1 MNRYDAILAPDWM
14 YTKFKKTPEGFLT
27 GRAVI
32 CSTGIYEYRR
42 SDGSIAK
49 ELRLPD
55 DVFAPSFLD
64 SLRLKPLTLYHP
76 PEMVTSVNV
85 KDYLVGTLGDN
96 PSGPIGLPGKPTL
109 DPKVE
114 QSGYQFYNT
123 DMYHVS
129 IDMMIHDA
137 EAVASVENGLRAL
150 SVGYTCDLEPAEP
163 GARYLG
169 QSYDYI
175 QRNLIANHVSLVDAA
190 RCGDAA
196 TIRMDSLDDAILVT
210 VPVTIADGK
219 VHKDSAKTMLGGTG
233 MPELKTIKLDG
244 VEYQAESKVLEALHV
259 AQTKADGLATELADT
274 NTAKTKIEAE
284 RDTLKDRVDALD
296 AKVKELESKKL
307 DEAVVA
313 AAVARRVKILD
324 AARVAEVEVNDGM
337 SELDIQK
344 AVIVKVFPKANLDGK
359 STEYIDARFD
369 GAIEALAADAEEKAN
384 ADTRAAAGGA
394 ENADAAAH
402 ADAGNVVDSREAR
415 KKMIET
421 LRNGY
426 RGDSK

>member
-1 MNRYDAILAPDWM
+1 MAQRFDTVMAPEWL
-14 YTKFKKTPEGFLT
+14 YSRFEKTPEGYLR

-32 CSTGIYEYRR
+32 CSTGVYDYQRG
-42 SDGSIAK
+42 DGTLIR
-49 ELRLPD
+49 ELRLPEE
-55 DVFAPSFLD
+55 VFAPAFLD
-64 SLRLKPLTLYHP
+64 SLRMKPITLYHP
-76 PEMVTSVNV
+76 DVMVTAENI
-85 KDYLVGTLGDN
+85 KEFQIGT
-96 PSGPIGLPGKPTL
+96 IGNSIDSDG
-109 DPKVE
+109 
-114 QSGYQFYNT
+114 
-123 DMYHVS
+123 YHVS
-129 IDMMIHDA
+129 VDMIIHDA
-137 EAVASVENGLRAL
+137 DAIKEIEAGTREL
-150 SVGYTCDLEPAEP
+150 SVGYTCDLEAADTPD
-163 GARYLG
+163 ARWCG
-169 QSYDYI
+169 QGYDYI
-175 QRNLIANHVSLVDAA
+175 QRNILANHLSVVPKARAGDAA
-190 RCGDAA
+190 R
-196 TIRMDSLDDAILVT
+196 IRLDSADAILIQDRT
-210 VPVTIADGK
+210 
-219 VHKDSAKTMLGGTG
+219 GGEK
-233 MPELKTIKLDG
+233 MPDLKTIKLDG

-313 AAVARRVKILD
+313 AAVARRVRILD
-324 AARVAEVEVNDGM
+324 AARVAEVEVKDGM

-344 AVIVKVFPKANLDGK
+344 AVIVKVFPKANLDDK
-359 STEYIDARFD
+359 SAEYIDARFD

-384 ADTRAAAGGA
+384 ADNRAAAGGA

-415 KKMIET
+415 KKMIEA